1 MAYIHYGRSCTLS
14 LFLFYTDLWFYKVN
28 IDKHMIRT
36 IWIAILNAIITQS
49 GETTER
55 NIEEQQILRHNER
68 R

>member
-1 MAYIHYGRSCTLS
+1 MAYRHFGRSCTLS
-14 LFLFYTDLWFYKVN
+14 LFLFYTDLWFYKLN

-36 IWIAILNAIITQS
+36 IWIAILNAIITHS